1 MTEEVAKVQNSNIMS
16 RTNITKEVDKEG
28 NESISYRKSW
38 EKDGIN
44 HSKEVKKLEGGY
56 LITESKYGTLKSEGE
71 GQGEYIDERKEYIT
85 TTNPF
90 AKKEEKSDDD
100 EKLFGFI
107 DEPTF

>member
-1 MTEEVAKVQNSNIMS
+1 MSS
-16 RTNITKEVDKEG
+16 RTNVTKEVDSKG

-38 EKDGIN
+38 EKDGIS

-56 LITESKYGTLKSEGE
+56 LITESKYGTLKSGDEK
-71 GQGEYIDERKEYIT
+71 GEYIDERNEYIS

-90 AKKEEKSDDD
+90 DKKKDDDEKSDDQ
-100 EKLFGFI
+100 KLFGFI

>member
-1 MTEEVAKVQNSNIMS
+1 MSSS
-16 RTNITKEVDKEG
+16 RTNVSKEVDSKG

-56 LITESKYGTLKSEGE
+56 LITEAKYGTLKGQGE
-71 GQGEYIDERKEYIT
+71 ESGEYIDERKEYIS

-90 AKKEEKSDDD
+90 NKKEDKEEKSDD